1 MRLLVIRTAVLVCL
15 LVPGTGFVQAAE
27 DAPTDNPAQTAR
39 ERLEAITR
47 GEVRLDEDATPDV
60 PGEGLDPMRPE
71 APAAFVQ
78 DPETLEKYQQSLR
91 AYYDYRISGLE
102 HRSRVFKW
110 QLFSAKLIFAIVLI
124 LVGAGIYFAAVQF
137 YAGLAQDKA
146 RRESLPAGET
156 QQGPPTTQTEISA
169 SLEGIKISSPVL
181 GVIILTLSLAF
192 FYLYLVY
199 VYPIEDTF

>member
-1 MRLLVIRTAVLVCL
+1 MRSVTMRTGVYAWMLIL
-15 LVPGTGFVQAAE
+15 SM
-27 DAPTDNPAQTAR
+27 NPAQGEPTAEDTPGLPQSAK

-47 GEVRLDEDATPDV
+47 GEVRLEDEAV
-60 PGEGLDPMRPE
+60 DPMRPE

-78 DPETLEKYQQSLR
+78 DPETLKKYQQSLR

-124 LVGAGIYFAAVQF
+124 LVGTGIYFAAVQF

-146 RRESLPAGET
+146 RRESVHADETRPAA
-156 QQGPPTTQTEISA
+156 PTTQTEISA
-169 SLEGIKISSPVL
+169 SLEGIKISSPIL

-199 VYPIEDTF
+199 VYPIEDKF